1 EAFASF
7 LRSLAGTSVSL
18 DVESGQWPDV
28 FEALIAGATVKPS
41 ITGDSRVAIWGAL
54 EARLQSVDTLVIGGL
69 NEGSW
74 PRKAEPD
81 PFMSRFMKAGMELEP
96 PERRIGQAAHDFVM
110 AMGAPEVLLSRAARA
125 GDAPAL
131 ASRWLQRLKTFAGE
145 EAVESMAARG
155 RTLLNWARELDR

>member
-1 EAFASF
+1 SVECFEALGRDADGSLTELYRGDAGEAFASF

-18 DVESGQWPDV
+18 DVEAGQWPDV

-81 PFMSRFMKAGMELEP
+81 PFMSRFMK
-96 PERRIGQAAHDFVM
+96 
-110 AMGAPEVLLSRAARA
+110 
-125 GDAPAL
+125 
-131 ASRWLQRLKTFAGE
+131 
-145 EAVESMAARG
+145 
-155 RTLLNWARELDR
+155 